1 MASQRFAVRS
11 VAIIGAGSSGLAAAR
26 YFAGQGVY
34 ERIVVYER
42 RPEVGGIWNHTFQAT
57 PQNPVPQVS
66 PYFPPDAPVQVHPGK
81 GSDGPATPEFPTAM
95 YDSLYVNIPHPL
107 MGYTDMPIA
116 DFYKAAHPGK
126 PLLIYPTRQTI
137 QEYLVSCS
145 QGVRHLIRFG
155 TNVDDIRLLQQPSQE
170 NDGTAVD
177 SWEIHTTDTGD
188 NSTSVET
195 FDAVIVAHGHYET
208 TFVPAIAKIDEF
220 HKAHPGVISHSKRYR
235 NTEQFKGKRVIVVG
249 NSASGLD
256 IASQIN
262 EVSERPIFLSVHTP
276 TAEEALARFTEV
288 EEVPEIKEF
297 LIEERGVRLA
307 DGRVVRDVD
316 AVVFCTGFLFSLPF
330 LEKEKPAEGK
340 KTPEGLSPML
350 TTGRR
355 IHRLYDDMVHID
367 HPTLAFLSLP
377 IKVIPYPLAQAQSA
391 ILARVWAN
399 TLALPSKE
407 EMEAWEREAE
417 KVRGP
422 AFHVWESGEDGS
434 YINATYKRI
443 MEGDNAASRAGKEPP
458 RWDGRLLWMRKITPM
473 GKGKFE
479 DMGRTAT
486 TLEELGFV
494 YDPTAAD
501 ASADSKQEHSG
512 ATP

>member
-26 YFAGQGVY
+26 YMAGQGVY
-34 ERIVVYER
+34 DRVVVYER
-42 RPEVGGIWNHTFQAT
+42 RPEVGGIWNHTAQAT
-57 PQNPVPQVS
+57 PQNPIPQVS
-66 PYFPPDAPVQVHPGK
+66 PYFPPDAPVQLPQPGN
-81 GSDGPATPEFPTAM
+81 GPATPEFPTAM

-107 MGYTDMPIA
+107 MGYTDLPIA
-116 DFYKAAHPGK
+116 DFWKTAHPDK
-126 PLLIYPTRQTI
+126 PLLIFPTRQTI

-145 QGVRHLIRFG
+145 QEVRHLIRFG
-155 TNVDDIRLLQQPSQE
+155 TNVDDIRLL
-170 NDGTAVD
+170 NKGDGVD
-177 SWEIHTTDTGD
+177 SWEIHITDTSD
-188 NSTSVET
+188 ESKSVET

-235 NTEQFKGKRVIVVG
+235 NPEQFKGKRVVVVG

-262 EVSERPIFLSVHTP
+262 QVSERPIYLSVHSP
-276 TAEEALARFTEV
+276 TAEEALGRFVEV

-297 LIEERGVRLA
+297 LVEERGVRLA
-307 DGRVVRDVD
+307 DGRVITGVD

-330 LEKEKPAEGK
+330 LEKEKPADGE

-350 TTGRR
+350 TNGRR
-355 IHRLYDDMVHID
+355 VHRLYDDMIHID

-399 TLALPSKE
+399 TLSLPSKA
-407 EMEAWEREAE
+407 EMEEWERETE

-422 AFHVWESGEDGS
+422 AYHVWVSGDDGK

-458 RWDGRLLWMRKITPM
+458 KWDDRLLWMRKITPL

-486 TLEELGFV
+486 TLEELGFI
-494 YDPTAAD
+494 YDPETGASVEQAD
-501 ASADSKQEHSG
+501 AGDAKSEHTG